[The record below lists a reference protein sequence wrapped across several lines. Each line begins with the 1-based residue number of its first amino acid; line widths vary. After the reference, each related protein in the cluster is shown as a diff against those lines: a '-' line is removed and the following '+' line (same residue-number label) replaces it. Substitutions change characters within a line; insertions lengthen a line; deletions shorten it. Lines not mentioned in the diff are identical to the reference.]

1 MSDNLQNT
9 SVVRVVVIILIII
22 TASVIT
28 AISFIN
34 KPISVEEATVP
45 LNLLED
51 PLQNEDQYLKSFTL
65 TKNDMQ
71 LLIFPRAKYEITA
84 KVVSKKRYHDGWGAK
99 LVPYDFALAW
109 GKLTEPEMKKFIKY
123 SQMMRF
129 YIYKCTWDCP
139 LTQDYISQHSA
150 NNHLI
155 PANPN
160 ILKVFKK
167 IKKGDLIQLW
177 GFLVNIEGA
186 YKGRDVNW
194 RSSTTREDTGNG
206 ACELLYVEKVRLKNK
221 IYR

>member
-1 MSDNLQNT
+1 
-9 SVVRVVVIILIII
+9 
-22 TASVIT
+22 
-28 AISFIN
+28 
-34 KPISVEEATVP
+34 
-45 LNLLED
+45 
-51 PLQNEDQYLKSFTL
+51 
-65 TKNDMQ
+65 
-71 LLIFPRAKYEITA
+71 
-84 KVVSKKRYHDGWGAK
+84 
-99 LVPYDFALAW
+99 
-109 GKLTEPEMKKFIKY
+109 MKKFIKY